1 MSWANNSA
9 HVTGKGNFTL
19 GAEVD
24 DLAGDATHG
33 WAKADVWLNVPLSQL
48 IAVAGA
54 VGAVARTSQ
63 GIYTLAVTAAAAT
76 QIVAVPLVGL
86 HRKFSGAP
94 SISAPHGLKILDL
107 AFGYTIATAAE
118 TTVSVAFSVET
129 QTNATAR
136 ALTANPFGAGAVT
149 YENPIG
155 TSVATLPVAAQ
166 ATPYVV
172 RAIPATPAFINAD
185 NSQVYA
191 EISFVNPGTSV
202 ATLTFVAWHLAVA
215 LY

>member
-1 MSWANNSA
+1 VSWANNAA
-9 HVTGKGNFTL
+9 HVTGKGNATFGVEL
-19 GAEVD
+19 D

-33 WAKADVWLNVPLSQL
+33 YAKGDVWWNVPLWLLTSFTQAL
-48 IAVAGA
+48 T
-54 VGAVARTSQ
+54 VARTSA
-63 GIYTLAVTAAAAT
+63 GIYTSALAAAAST
-76 QIVAVPLVGL
+76 GIVVVPLVAFQ
-86 HRKFSGAP
+86 RKFSGAP
-94 SISAPHGLKILDL
+94 VAAAPHGVKILDV

-118 TTVSVAFSVET
+118 TSIAVTFNVEADV
-129 QTNATAR
+129 NATAR
-136 ALTANPFGAGAVT
+136 ALTTNPFGAGAVT

-155 TSVATLPVAAQ
+155 TSVANLPVATQ
-166 ATPYVV
+166 ATPYVC

-185 NSQVYA
+185 ISQVNA